1 MTRGLLTIVA
11 LCLAVPA
18 AAQQPPAQPTPHLPP
33 VVVEGARVPPERTE
47 SEAEAREEIRRVPGS
62 VDLIGERQ
70 IDESRAANLKDVLDF
85 TPGVWIRPRFG
96 AADESQISI
105 RGSGL
110 RNNFHLRGVNIL
122 LDGFPLRQRRR
133 LRRLRVAR
141 AARHQAHRGL
151 QGRQRVA
158 LRRLHPRRRDQSRDQ
173 DGLRCG
179 PRRGAQRGGLVRLP
193 EEPPRHR
200 PGLRPSRRLSRPDRR
215 RAGRLPLSL
224 RAASGARLQ
233 LVGLPAARRHHRAA
247 RPQLREES

>member
-1 MTRGLLTIVA
+1 MTRGLLTVVA

-18 AAQQPPAQPTPHLPP
+18 VAQQPPAQPTPHLPP

-122 LDGFPLRQRRR
+122 LDGFPYGNADGFADFESLELLDGTTVR
-133 LRRLRVAR
+133 LDLNYVKNREELP
-141 AARHQAHRGL
+141 G
-151 QGRQRVA
+151 A
-158 LRRLHPRRRDQSRDQ
+158 LTQQELDRTPRRADPANLM
-173 DGLRCG
+173 LR
-179 PRRGAQRGGLVRLP
+179 
-193 EEPPRHR
+193 
-200 PGLRPSRRLSRPDRR
+200 
-215 RAGRLPLSL
+215 
-224 RAASGARLQ
+224 
-233 LVGLPAARRHHRAA
+233 LPAARNYDYGRGALTIRTPLSETQALEWATQLNYQDLHH
-247 RPQLREES
+247 